1 MILISR
7 NIPLK
12 AVRKFVEKKGLKLHH
27 FEGLDVVDYGGV
39 LEVVINE

>member
-12 AVRKFVEKKGLKLHH
+12 AVRKFVEKKMGVPKKSLHSLKST
-27 FEGLDVVDYGGV
+27 VKKIV
-39 LEVVINE
+39 EVST